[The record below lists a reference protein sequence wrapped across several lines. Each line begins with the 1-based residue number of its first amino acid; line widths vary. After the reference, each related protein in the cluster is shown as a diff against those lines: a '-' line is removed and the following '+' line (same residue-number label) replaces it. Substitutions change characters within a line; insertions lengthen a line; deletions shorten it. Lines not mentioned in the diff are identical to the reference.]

1 MKKIIILTFFV
12 VFAFGDV
19 NRTIINNINEKINT
33 LNTVI
38 SASIWNIRYENFIKY
53 QDINDELIILN
64 LNLKKTS
71 DIHQQEELK
80 RKIANL
86 EEQLNLL
93 KEYKDL

>member
-53 QDINDELIILN
+53 
-64 LNLKKTS
+64 
-71 DIHQQEELK
+71 
-80 RKIANL
+80 
-86 EEQLNLL
+86 
-93 KEYKDL
+93 

>member
-1 MKKIIILTFFV
+1 MKNYYFNLFV

-64 LNLKKTS
+64 LNLKRLPIFTNK
-71 DIHQQEELK
+71 K
-80 RKIANL
+80 NL
-86 EEQLNLL
+86 NAR
-93 KEYKDL
+93 